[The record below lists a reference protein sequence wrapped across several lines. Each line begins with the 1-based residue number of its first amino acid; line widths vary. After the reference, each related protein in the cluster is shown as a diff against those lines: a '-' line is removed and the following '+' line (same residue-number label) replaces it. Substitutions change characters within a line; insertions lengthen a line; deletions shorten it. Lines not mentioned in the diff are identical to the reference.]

1 MFVTFGDKNIMELKS
16 YQQTVINDIETFL
29 DYSLRFPDLRIA
41 FREYW
46 RNKGVVNS
54 PDYQNI
60 VAKVPH
66 VCVRVPT
73 AGGKTFIA
81 ANAVRP
87 IFDALESV
95 HPDRSEFVIWLVPS
109 LTILDQTVKNF
120 SDPSHP
126 YRQKLQTHF
135 NGRVGIYKKQDVLQ
149 GADFSPDAVRDQL
162 SIIVLS
168 FDSLRTQN
176 KEGRKAY
183 QENGYLAAF
192 ATETKNGDFVLE
204 DTDETALINV
214 LRSFEP
220 VLIVDESHNATSSL
234 SVQMLADLN
243 PSFILDLTATPLEN
257 SNIISYVDALQLKK
271 QNMVKLPV
279 IVNNFKDKNTVISS
293 AVQFRHKLEEAALA
307 EEEAGGKYIRPIVL
321 FQAEPRTD
329 DDNTTFNKIKDQ
341 LIEYGLPEAEIKIK
355 TADKNELKDIDLMDR
370 DCPVRYIITVNAL
383 KEGWDCP
390 FAYILASLANKSS
403 AVDVEQILG
412 RILRQPYV
420 RTHSA
425 PLLNTSYVFTASG
438 KFIKTLANIVS
449 GLNRAGFSKK
459 DFREKDFAA
468 ELHDNQFVD
477 KPGLFPEFDILGENN
492 IGDKAT
498 GEEGDEIDIAS
509 IKNAEAET
517 AGQIDEIIAKTI
529 EENAA
534 YQEEAESIIESE
546 FIPNEI
552 RDKMNVQQMKEIFI
566 ANARIVV
573 LPQFYIRI
581 NNEGMFLDEDD
592 YLLEND
598 ELLKDFKLSAGNAE
612 VKFDNLDAEAY
623 VVDLEK
629 VADESYTPTF
639 KKMRVEQQQRFIDF
653 VMSLPDDTKI
663 QQVKARLCDR
673 IGSMY
678 PIADEEIKKYVSRVL
693 DNMPKDLL
701 RDCLEREFVY
711 GQRIKEKIKELGTE
725 RKEQVFNDYLD
736 TDKITMKPTFTFS
749 RTITPKFNVGG
760 ITKSLY
766 ANEDSMNGL
775 ELAVI
780 NDIANLEN
788 VVFWHRNIDRSGFR
802 INGFINH
809 YPDFIVL
816 TRNGKILVIET
827 KGDDRDNSD
836 SLRKIRLGKKWA
848 SGAGNNFK
856 YMMIFDNQGVR
867 GAFRRDEA
875 ISKISQM

>member
-1 MFVTFGDKNIMELKS
+1 MPAIRLAGRDARAPAVMELKS
-16 YQQTVINDIETFL
+16 YQQTVIGDIEMFL
-29 DYSLRFPDLRIA
+29 DYSSRFPDLRIA

-46 RNKGVVNS
+46 QDRGVANQ

-60 VAKVPH
+60 VARVPH
-66 VCVRVPT
+66 VCVKVPT

-81 ANAVRP
+81 ANAVRS
-87 IFDALESV
+87 IFDALETV
-95 HPDRSEFVIWLVPS
+95 NPNRTEVVIWLVPS
-109 LTILDQTVKNF
+109 ITILDQTVKNL
-120 SDPSHP
+120 SDTSHP

-135 NGRVGIYKKQDVLQ
+135 NGRVGVYTKQDVLQ

-176 KEGRKAY
+176 KEGRKVY

-192 ATETKNGDFVLE
+192 ATATRRGDFLLE

-220 VLIVDESHNATSSL
+220 VLIVDESHNATSGL

-243 PSFILDLTATPLEN
+243 PSFILDLTATPREN

-293 AVQFRHKLEEAALA
+293 AVQFRLKLEEAAIA
-307 EEEAGGKYIRPIVL
+307 EEAAGGKYIRPIVL

-329 DDNTTFNKIKDQ
+329 DDNTTFDKIKEQ

-355 TADKNELKDIDLMDR
+355 TAGKNELKDIDLMDR

-425 PLLNTSYVFTASG
+425 PLLNTSYVFTASA
-438 KFIKTLANIVS
+438 KFIETLGNVVA

-468 ELHDNQFVD
+468 ELPDKPFMA
-477 KPGLFPEFDILGENN
+477 KPGLFPEFDILGEN
-492 IGDKAT
+492 DVADST
-498 GEEGDEIDIAS
+498 VDPDGDEIDIAS
-509 IKNAEAET
+509 IKNAETEAEN
-517 AGQIDEIIAKTI
+517 QIEEIIAKTI

-534 YQEEAESIIESE
+534 YQEEAESIVESE

-552 RDKMNVQQMKEIFI
+552 RDKMNVQQMKEIFVER
-566 ANARIVV
+566 AGAVV

-581 NNEGMFLDEDD
+581 SNEGMFLDEDD

-612 VKFDNLDAEAY
+612 VTFNNLDAEAY

-629 VADESYTPTF
+629 LADENYTPTF
-639 KKMRVEQQQRFIDF
+639 KK
-653 VMSLPDDTKI
+653 
-663 QQVKARLCDR
+663 
-673 IGSMY
+673 
-678 PIADEEIKKYVSRVL
+678 
-693 DNMPKDLL
+693 
-701 RDCLEREFVY
+701 
-711 GQRIKEKIKELGTE
+711 
-725 RKEQVFNDYLD
+725 
-736 TDKITMKPTFTFS
+736 
-749 RTITPKFNVGG
+749 
-760 ITKSLY
+760 
-766 ANEDSMNGL
+766 
-775 ELAVI
+775 
-780 NDIANLEN
+780 
-788 VVFWHRNIDRSGFR
+788 
-802 INGFINH
+802 
-809 YPDFIVL
+809 
-816 TRNGKILVIET
+816 
-827 KGDDRDNSD
+827 
-836 SLRKIRLGKKWA
+836 
-848 SGAGNNFK
+848 
-856 YMMIFDNQGVR
+856 
-867 GAFRRDEA
+867 
-875 ISKISQM
+875 

>member
-1 MFVTFGDKNIMELKS
+1 MELKS
-16 YQQTVINDIETFL
+16 YQQTVINDIEMFL

-46 RNKGVVNS
+46 QDRGVANQ

-66 VCVRVPT
+66 VCVKVPT

-95 HPDRSEFVIWLVPS
+95 NPNRAKVVIWLVPS

-120 SDPSHP
+120 SDPTHP

-135 NGRVGIYKKQDVLQ
+135 NGRVGVYTKQDVLQ

-176 KEGRKAY
+176 KEGRKVY

-192 ATETKNGDFVLE
+192 AAGTSRGDFLLE
-204 DTDETALINV
+204 NTDETALINV
-214 LRSFEP
+214 FRSFEP

-234 SVQMLADLN
+234 SVQMLSDLN
-243 PSFILDLTATPLEN
+243 PSFILDLTATPREN

-293 AVQFRHKLEEAALA
+293 AVQFQQKLEEAALA
-307 EEEAGGKYIRPIVL
+307 EEAAGGKYIRPIVL

-329 DDNTTFNKIKDQ
+329 DDNTTFEKIKEQ
-341 LIEYGLPEAEIKIK
+341 LIEYGLPEAQIKIK

-390 FAYILASLANKSS
+390 FAYVLASLANKSS

-425 PLLNTSYVFTASG
+425 PLLNTSYVFTASA
-438 KFIKTLANIVS
+438 KFMETLTNVVK
-449 GLNRAGFSKK
+449 GLNRAGFSKR
-459 DFREKDFAA
+459 DFREQDFLAEAA
-468 ELHDNQFVD
+468 ESQGAVSE
-477 KPGLFPEFDILGENN
+477 PGLFPEFDILGENN
-492 IGDKAT
+492 ITESVVAVDSDDIDVETIKAV
-498 GEEGDEIDIAS
+498 EP
-509 IKNAEAET
+509 ET
-517 AGQIDEIIAKTI
+517 EKQVEEIIAKTI

-534 YQEEAESIIESE
+534 YQQEAESIIESE
-546 FIPNEI
+546 FIPTEI
-552 RDKMNVQQMKEIFI
+552 RDKMNVQQMKEIFVE
-566 ANARIVV
+566 NARIVV

-581 NNEGMFLDEDD
+581 SNEGMFLDEDN

-612 VKFDNLDAEAY
+612 VTFDNLDAEAY

-629 VADESYTPTF
+629 VADENYTPTF
-639 KKMRVEQQQRFIDF
+639 KKMKVEQQKRFIDF

-663 QQVKARLCDR
+663 QQIKSRICDR
-673 IGSMY
+673 VGSMY
-678 PIADEEIKKYVSRVL
+678 PIADEEIRKYVQRVL
-693 DNMPKDLL
+693 DNMPKDQL

-711 GQRIKEKIKELGTE
+711 GQRIKEKIRELGNE

-736 TDKITMKPTFTFS
+736 VDKITMKPSFTLS
-749 RTITPKFNVGG
+749 RSIFPRQNFGG

-766 ANEDSMNGL
+766 ANEDSMNNF

-788 VVFWHRNIDRSGFR
+788 IVFWHRNIEHSGFR
-802 INGFINH
+802 INGFVNH

-816 TRNGKILVIET
+816 TKGGKILVIET

-836 SLRKIRLGKKWA
+836 SARKIRLGEKWA
-848 SGAGNNFK
+848 SAAGNNFK
-856 YMMIFDNQGVR
+856 YMMIFDNQGVP

-875 ISKISQM
+875 IAKISQM

>member
-1 MFVTFGDKNIMELKS
+1 MELKS
-16 YQQTVINDIETFL
+16 YQQTVISDIESFL

-46 RNKGVVNS
+46 RDKGVANQA
-54 PDYQNI
+54 DYQNI

-66 VCVRVPT
+66 VCVKVPT

-81 ANAVRP
+81 ANAVRS
-87 IFDALESV
+87 ILNTLESV
-95 HPDRSEFVIWLVPS
+95 NPNRADVVIWLVPS
-109 LTILDQTVKNF
+109 ITILDQTVKNL
-120 SDPSHP
+120 SDISHP

-135 NGRVGIYKKQDVLQ
+135 NGRVGVYTKQDVLQ
-149 GADFSPDAVRDQL
+149 GADFSPDTVRDQL

-176 KEGRKAY
+176 KEGRKVY

-192 ATETKNGDFVLE
+192 ATETLKGDCLLE

-220 VLIVDESHNATSSL
+220 VLIVDESHNATSNL

-243 PSFILDLTATPLEN
+243 PSFILDLTATPREN

-293 AVQFRHKLEEAALA
+293 AVQFRHKLEDAAMA
-307 EEEAGGKYIRPIVL
+307 EEELGGKYIRPIVL

-329 DDNTTFNKIKDQ
+329 DDNTTFDKIKDQ

-390 FAYILASLANKSS
+390 FAYVLASLANKSS

-425 PLLNTSYVFTASG
+425 PLLNTSYVFTASA
-438 KFIKTLANIVS
+438 KFIETLTNIVS

-459 DFREKDFAA
+459 DFREKDFALA
-468 ELHDNQFVD
+468 TPNSRVVTA
-477 KPGLFPEFDILGENN
+477 PGLFAEFDILGDNDEAVSLTDSGN
-492 IGDKAT
+492 
-498 GEEGDEIDIAS
+498 DEIDVES
-509 IKNAEAET
+509 IKAVESEAEK
-517 AGQIDEIIAKTI
+517 QIEEIIAKTV
-529 EENAA
+529 EENAT
-534 YQEEAESIIESE
+534 YQQEADAIIESE
-546 FIPNEI
+546 FIPTEI
-552 RDKMNVQQMKEIFI
+552 QDKMNIQQMKEIFVE
-566 ANARIVV
+566 NARTVV
-573 LPQFYIRI
+573 LPQFYIRLR
-581 NNEGMFLDEDD
+581 NEGMFLDEDD

-612 VKFDNLDAEAY
+612 VTFDNLDAEAY

-629 VADESYTPTF
+629 VADENYTPTF
-639 KKMRVEQQQRFIDF
+639 KKMKVEQQARFIDF

-663 QQVKARLCDR
+663 EQIKGRICDR

-678 PIADEEIKKYVSRVL
+678 PIADEEIKKYVQRVL

-711 GQRIKEKIKELGTE
+711 GQRIKEKIRELGNE
-725 RKEQVFNDYLD
+725 RKEQVFRDYID
-736 TDKITMKPTFTFS
+736 TDKITMKPTFRLPPS
-749 RTITPKFNVGG
+749 IAPRQNVGG

-766 ANEDSMNGL
+766 ANEDSMNNF

-780 NDIANLEN
+780 NDIANLGN
-788 VVFWHRNIDRSGFR
+788 VVFWHRNIEHSGFR
-802 INGFINH
+802 INGFVNH

-816 TRNGKILVIET
+816 TRSGKVLVIET

-836 SLRKIRLGKKWA
+836 SSKKIRLGEKWA
-848 SGAGNNFK
+848 MQAGNSFK
-856 YMMIFDNQGVR
+856 YMMIFDNQGVP

-875 ISKISQM
+875 IAKIAQM

>member
-1 MFVTFGDKNIMELKS
+1 MPALRLVMELKS
-16 YQQTVINDIETFL
+16 YQQTVINDIEMFL
-29 DYSLRFPDLRIA
+29 EYSLKFPDLRIA

-46 RNKGVVNS
+46 RDKGVANQ

-60 VAKVPH
+60 VPKVPH
-66 VCVRVPT
+66 VCVKVPT

-87 IFDALESV
+87 IFDALKIVNPNRAEV
-95 HPDRSEFVIWLVPS
+95 VIWLVPS

-135 NGRVGIYKKQDVLQ
+135 NGRVGIYTKQDVLQ

-176 KEGRKAY
+176 KEGRKVY

-192 ATETKNGDFVLE
+192 AADTRRGDFLLE

-243 PSFILDLTATPLEN
+243 PSFILDLTATPLAA

-271 QNMVKLPV
+271 KNMVKLPV

-293 AVQFRHKLEEAALA
+293 ALQFRHKLEEAALA
-307 EEEAGGKYIRPIVL
+307 EEAAGGKYIRPIVL

-329 DDNTTFNKIKDQ
+329 DDDTTFDKIKDQ

-355 TADKNELKDIDLMDR
+355 TADRNELKDIDLMER

-383 KEGWDCP
+383 REGWDCP

-438 KFIKTLANIVS
+438 KFIKTLANIVA
-449 GLNRAGFSKK
+449 GLNRAGFSKR

-468 ELHDNQFVD
+468 EPSDNQFVA
-477 KPGLFPEFDILGENN
+477 KPGLFPEFDILGQDAAQSE
-492 IGDKAT
+492 IEPG
-498 GEEGDEIDIAS
+498 GDEIEITA
-509 IKNAEAET
+509 IKNAEAQT
-517 AGQIDEIIAKTI
+517 KGQIEEIIARTI
-529 EENAA
+529 EENTA
-534 YQEEAESIIESE
+534 YQEQAESIVESE

-566 ANARIVV
+566 EDASLVV

-581 NNEGMFLDEDD
+581 NNQGMFLDEDD

-612 VKFDNLDAEAY
+612 VTFDNLETEGY
-623 VVDLEK
+623 IVDLEK
-629 VADESYTPTF
+629 LADENYTPTF
-639 KKMRVEQQQRFIDF
+639 KKMRAEQQRRFIDF
-653 VMSLPDDTKI
+653 VMSLPDAAKI
-663 QQVKARLCDR
+663 QQIKARICDR
-673 IGSMY
+673 VGTMY
-678 PIADEEIKKYVSRVL
+678 PIADEEIRKYVGRVIE
-693 DNMPKDLL
+693 NMPKDQL
-701 RDCLEREFVY
+701 RDCLDREFVY
-711 GQRIKEKIKELGTE
+711 GQRIKEKIGALGIQ
-725 RKEQVFNDYLD
+725 RKEELFNEYLD
-736 TDKITMKPTFTFS
+736 TDKIMMKPTFTLPRS
-749 RTITPKFNVGG
+749 ITPKHNVGG

-788 VVFWHRNIDRSGFR
+788 VVFWHRNINRSGFR

-836 SLRKIRLGKKWA
+836 SLRKIRLGEKWA
-848 SGAGNNFK
+848 SRGGKDFK
-856 YMMIFDNQGVR
+856 YMMIFDNQGVP
-867 GAFRRDEA
+867 GAFRLDDA
-875 ISKISQM
+875 IGRISRM